1 MDSFDIII
9 LGAGMAGASLAWRLA
24 GSGAS
29 VLLIEREAQPGYH
42 STGRSAALFMESYG
56 PPQVRALTRASRSFY
71 LHSPPGFA
79 DVPLIQPRGAMYVAM
94 HGQEAALAA
103 LREELIGACPE
114 LQSLDASQTLER
126 VPVLRAELLAGALYD
141 PNAQDM
147 DVHAIH
153 QGFLRGAKAGGVTLR
168 SGRAL
173 TRARHEQG
181 AWSLEFES
189 GEKLRATCV
198 VNAAGAWV
206 DEVAALFGATPIGIE
221 SRRRSAFTFR
231 SPEGVNATEWPA
243 VISVNEDWYLK
254 PDAGQILGSPAN
266 ADPVSPHDVQ
276 PEELDIAMGIH
287 RIEEATSLT
296 IRRPASTWAGLRSFV
311 PDGEIVIGFDD
322 ACPGF
327 FWLAGQGGYGI
338 QSAAGASLLAASLVQ
353 AKSLPQELHMHGVD
367 PAAVSVSRLRKR

>member
-9 LGAGMAGASLAWRLA
+9 LGAGMAGASLAWQLA

-71 LHSPPGFA
+71 LQPPPGFA
-79 DVPLIQPRGAMYVAM
+79 DVPLIHPRGAMYVAM
-94 HGQEAALAA
+94 HGQEAALAS

-114 LQSLDASQTLER
+114 LQSLGACETLER
-126 VPVLRAELLAGALYD
+126 VPVLRAELLSGALYD

-153 QGFLRGAKAGGVTLR
+153 QGFLRGAKAGGVTLL

-173 TRARHEQG
+173 TRAQYEQG
-181 AWSLEFES
+181 AWSLQFES
-189 GEKLRATCV
+189 GEQLRGTCV

-206 DEVAALFGATPIGIE
+206 DEVAVLFGAAPIGIE
-221 SRRRSAFTFR
+221 PRRRSAFTFR
-231 SPEGVNATEWPA
+231 APEGVNATAWPA
-243 VISVNEDWYLK
+243 VISVGEDWYLK

-287 RIEEATSLT
+287 RIEEATSLS

-322 ACPGF
+322 VCPGF

-338 QSAAGASLLAASLVQ
+338 QSAAGASLLAASLLQ
-353 AKSLPQELHMHGVD
+353 AKALPPQLQMHGVD
-367 PAAVSVSRLRKR
+367 PSAVSVSRLRKR